1 MRTRQLDATALHL
14 HLPPWLKVKRA
25 KRGSC
30 ASANWRSGLR
40 SATPKIRFYEAR
52 GLLPP
57 ATRLTNRYRDYD
69 ERALLTVR
77 FIDRAQSLGFTLA
90 EIARHLHLPQG
101 VDRKASLQ
109 GRLEAKLVEIDA
121 HILAAQERRSMI
133 VSLIEEVRGLRG

>member
-1 MRTRQLDATALHL
+1 MRIGELAE
-14 HLPPWLKVKRA
+14 RA
-25 KRGSC
+25 VVRTS
-30 ASANWRSGLR
+30 
-40 SATPKIRFYEAR
+40 KIRFYEAR

-57 ATRLTNRYRDYD
+57 AARLANRYRDYD

-109 GRLEAKLVEIDA
+109 GRLKAKLLELDA
-121 HILAAQERRSMI
+121 HILASQERRAVI
-133 VSLIEEVRGLRG
+133 VELIEEVRGLRGNQVDAKIGGG